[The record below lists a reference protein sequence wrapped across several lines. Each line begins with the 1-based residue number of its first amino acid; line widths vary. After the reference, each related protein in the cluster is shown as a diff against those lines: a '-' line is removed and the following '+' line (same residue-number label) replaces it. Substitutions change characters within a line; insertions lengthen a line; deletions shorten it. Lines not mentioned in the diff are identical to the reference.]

1 MAIVPTTGERKYA
14 IKALIKFSHVRS
26 TGSGAG
32 VGAGFG
38 RGRGRPPPRL
48 LKLLLMQ
55 DTAHFIQ
62 YRPESEWAGR
72 EFLVTVVPRDR
83 EWFGAQ
89 VPAMKGFWDEWKAWA
104 GREDRRE
111 KLVKRKAVTVP
122 VEAEVA
128 MKALAVRPCRI
139 VIEVSESGV
148 GHGEVHEGAELEAA
162 QKGVPLGLAVLH
174 DGAV

>member
-1 MAIVPTTGERKYA
+1 M
-14 IKALIKFSHVRS
+14 
-26 TGSGAG
+26 GSIGLGAG
-32 VGAGFG
+32 LGMGRAGLGGRHRSALG
-38 RGRGRPPPRL
+38 RGRHPLRLMMRPV
-48 LKLLLMQ
+48 Q

-83 EWFGAQ
+83 AWFGAQ
-89 VPAMKGFWDEWKAWA
+89 LPAMKGFWDEWKAWA

-148 GHGEVHEGAELEAA
+148 GHGEVHEGAELEAP

>member
-1 MAIVPTTGERKYA
+1 MGSIGLRS
-14 IKALIKFSHVRS
+14 ALGMGS
-26 TGSGAG
+26 TGLGAG
-32 VGAGFG
+32 LGTC
-38 RGRGRPPPRL
+38 RCLRL
-48 LKLLLMQ
+48 LKLLLMRPVQ

-83 EWFGAQ
+83 AWFGAQ
-89 VPAMKGFWDEWKAWA
+89 LPAMKGFWDEWKAWA

-148 GHGEVHEGAELEAA
+148 GHGEVHEGAELEAP